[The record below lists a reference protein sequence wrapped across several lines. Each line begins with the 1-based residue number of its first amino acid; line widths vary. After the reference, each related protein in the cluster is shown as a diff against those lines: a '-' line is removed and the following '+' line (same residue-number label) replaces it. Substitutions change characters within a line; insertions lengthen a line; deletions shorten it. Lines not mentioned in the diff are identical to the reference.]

1 LGVVALPP
9 GFEESREVTPQ
20 DLESIPAINL
30 EAVHVLEHRMAEHHI
45 AEVDYIEPGE
55 RQETIRI
62 RPAFIRTSK
71 AHNLVAWAYPVGGD
85 HWIELRLDRIRAVRD
100 TGERFQPSW

>member
-1 LGVVALPP
+1 MALPP

-55 RQETIRI
+55 DQQG
-62 RPAFIRTSK
+62 A
-71 AHNLVAWAYPVGGD
+71 
-85 HWIELRLDRIRAVRD
+85 
-100 TGERFQPSW
+100 